1 MLAIN
6 AHYYSADT
14 RAGPQAHQCVSSH
27 MHCQLSSSSN
37 AVGQGHITFICTTLG
52 HLESY
57 SPLKI
62 LGLKL
67 SNIFFGFD
75 YEQLKKKKH
84 LTKI

>member
-1 MLAIN
+1 MLATN
-6 AHYYSADT
+6 AHYYSADS
-14 RAGPQAHQCVSSH
+14 RVGPQAYQCVPSD
-27 MHCQLSSSSN
+27 MHCQLWPSSN
-37 AVGQGHITFICTTLG
+37 AVGQGHITFICTTLD

-75 YEQLKKKKH
+75 YEQLKKKYH